1 MLGKI
6 IEDNTLF
13 KEPKTASFQWEEETN
28 FDQKTQINENKKK
41 RVTLADGF
49 LLRADSPIIKREIR
63 LSYCCCCFS
72 RKKF

>member
-6 IEDNTLF
+6 MEDNTLF

-49 LLRADSPIIKREIR
+49 LLRADSPIIKREKG

-72 RKKF
+72 RKKI